1 MKRCGAPL
9 GEPCPQRK
17 RAPAFSKQEAELP
30 SKIRMLQNWQITPEA
45 ARFLEINDR
54 IDPNRVSDATCP
66 QLCLMVYAPNCYQ
79 PLIDALPRPDS
90 CQLMEI
96 EGVELTEG

>member
-9 GEPCPQRK
+9 AEPYPQRK
-17 RAPAFSKQEAELP
+17 RKPVFGKQEGELP
-30 SKIRMLQNWQITPEA
+30 FKIRMLQNWQITPEA

-54 IDPNRVSDATCP
+54 IDPNRVNDATCP

-79 PLIDALPRPDS
+79 PLLDALPPNDQ
-90 CQLMEI
+90 CEMMVI